1 MISFS
6 VASHRRTENKGIII
20 LLLIKVSLT
29 YKSHS
34 KSYNKY
40 QQDEIIQIL
49 DMLIANIFY
58 QFGRLVFEQSTAI
71 PIGKYSALQLGD
83 LFLHAYDVI
92 PVNGKD

>member
-20 LLLIKVSLT
+20 LLLIKISLT

-40 QQDEIIQIL
+40 QQDEIL

>member
-20 LLLIKVSLT
+20 LLLIKISLT

-40 QQDEIIQIL
+40 QQDEIL

-71 PIGKYSALQLGD
+71 PIGKYSAL
-83 LFLHAYDVI
+83 
-92 PVNGKD
+92 